1 VNIERNAGLLSC
13 GLERCRTAGVPNL
26 GSLPGLWVPKEE
38 LRQCGAPSLGLGDG
52 IELIAMPADLQPH
65 GFDPTSGP
73 PRHQSR
79 IRLAA
84 DPPAVPATEPILL
97 TSLYSGSPEV
107 VKFCL

>member
-1 VNIERNAGLLSC
+1 MNIERDASLLSC
-13 GLERCRTAGVPNL
+13 SLERCRPAGVPNL
-26 GSLPGLWVPKEE
+26 WSLPGLRIPEEE
-38 LRQCGAPSLGLGDG
+38 LRQSGAAGRRFGDG
-52 IELIAMPADLQPH
+52 IELITMAADLQRH
-65 GFDPTSGP
+65 GCDPTSGP